1 MSCENKISV
10 ITLGCSKNTVD
21 SERLMSQF
29 KFNKFDLVDDPNQAD
44 SIVINTCG
52 FIDAAKEESV
62 NTILSA
68 IELKKQGKI
77 KKVIVAGCLSERY
90 MNDLRKEIPEVDAF
104 FGTEAYEGIVKEF
117 GGNLKYELLGERV
130 ITTPKH
136 YAYLKISEGCDNPCS
151 FCAIPLMRGLHKTKP
166 MDDLIA
172 EATSLAHQGVKELV
186 IIGQDTTDYGT
197 DLYGRRNLA
206 ELLNKLSKI
215 SGIEWIRLLY
225 VYPSHFPDDL
235 MSEIANNPKIC
246 KYIDVP
252 LQHISD
258 PVLKSMRR
266 GITQRRTKELL
277 ITLQEK
283 IPGLTLR
290 TTFIVGYPNETEK
303 EFEELCEFV
312 RDIKFDRFGV
322 FTYSVEENTPSFIL
336 GDPIAQ
342 EIKEERKA
350 TLMEIQK
357 EISEE
362 KNRALI
368 GTRMKVV
375 IDSLDGEH
383 YIARSERDAPEVDGE
398 VLISAKNN
406 KLRIGEFYHVDI
418 YDCNEYDLF
427 GNFPAACRLD

>member
-1 MSCENKISV
+1 MAKNHKISI

-29 KFNKFDLVDDPNQAD
+29 KINKFDLVDDPSLAD

-77 KKVIVAGCLSERY
+77 NKVVVTGCLSERY
-90 MNDLRKEIPEVDAF
+90 MDDLRKEIPEVDAF

-166 MDDLIA
+166 MEGLIS
-172 EATSLAHQGVKELV
+172 EARSLAQQGVKELV
-186 IIGQDTTDYGT
+186 IIGQDTTDYGI
-197 DLYGRRNLA
+197 DLYGKRNLA
-206 ELLNKLSKI
+206 ELLHKLSEI

-235 MSEIANNPKIC
+235 ISEFVNNPKIC

-266 GITQRRTKELL
+266 GITKRRTKELL
-277 ITLQEK
+277 LTLRDK

-290 TTFIVGYPNETEK
+290 TTFIVGYPNESEK
-303 EFEELCEFV
+303 EFEELCDFV

-336 GDPIAQ
+336 GDPISH
-342 EIKEERKA
+342 EVKEERKA

-362 KNRALI
+362 KNRTMI
-368 GTRMKVV
+368 GTQMKVI
-375 IDSLDGEH
+375 IDSMDGKY
-383 YIARSERDAPEVDGE
+383 YISRSEGDAPEVDGE
-398 VLISAKNN
+398 VLISSEKNQ
-406 KLRIGEFYHVDI
+406 LRIGEFYSVDI

-427 GNFPAACRLD
+427 GNFPVNAG

>member
-1 MSCENKISV
+1 MSENKISV

-29 KFNKFDLVDDPNQAD
+29 KLNKFDLIDDPNLAD

-68 IELKKQGKI
+68 IEMKKQGKI
-77 KKVIVAGCLSERY
+77 KKVVVAGCLSERY

-104 FGTEAYEGIVKEF
+104 FGTEAYEGIVNEF

-136 YAYLKISEGCDNPCS
+136 FAYLKISEGCDNPCS

-166 MDDLIA
+166 MEELIA
-172 EATSLAHQGVKELV
+172 EATSLANQGVKELI
-186 IIGQDTTDYGT
+186 IIGQDTTDYGI
-197 DLYGRRNLA
+197 DLYGKRNLA
-206 ELLNKLSKI
+206 ELLHKLSEVN
-215 SGIEWIRLLY
+215 GIEWIRLLY
-225 VYPSHFPDDL
+225 VYPSHFPEDL
-235 MSEIANNPKIC
+235 MEEIANNPKIC
-246 KYIDVP
+246 KYIDIP

-258 PVLKSMRR
+258 PVLRSMRR

-277 ITLQEK
+277 TTLQDK

-303 EFEELCEFV
+303 EFEELCQFV
-312 RDIKFDRFGV
+312 RDVKFDRFGV

-336 GDPIAQ
+336 GDPVSP

-357 EISEE
+357 EISED
-362 KNRALI
+362 KNRTYI
-368 GTRMKVV
+368 GKKLKVV
-375 IDSLDGEH
+375 IDSLDGEY

-398 VLISAKNN
+398 VLISSKEKKYN
-406 KLRIGEFYHVDI
+406 LGEFYHVDI
-418 YDCNEYDLF
+418 YECNEYDLF
-427 GNFPAACRLD
+427 GK

>member
-1 MSCENKISV
+1 MNENKISI

-29 KFNKFDLVDDPNQAD
+29 KLNKFDLIDDPNQAD

-52 FIDAAKEESV
+52 FIDAAKEESI

-77 KKVIVAGCLSERY
+77 KKVVVAGCLSERY
-90 MNDLRKEIPEVDAF
+90 MNDLKLEIPEVDAF

-117 GGNLKYELLGERV
+117 GGNLRYELLGERI

-136 YAYLKISEGCDNPCS
+136 FAYLKISEGCDNPCS

-166 MDDLIA
+166 MDELIA
-172 EATSLAHQGVKELV
+172 EATSLANQGVKEII
-186 IIGQDTTDYGT
+186 IIGQDTTDYGI
-197 DLYGRRNLA
+197 DLYGKRNLA
-206 ELLNKLSKI
+206 ELLHKI
-215 SGIEWIRLLY
+215 SEISDIEWIRLLY

-235 MSEIANNPKIC
+235 INEIVSNPKIC
-246 KYIDVP
+246 KYIDIP

-277 ITLQEK
+277 NTLQDR

-303 EFEELCEFV
+303 EFEELCQFIC
-312 RDIKFDRFGV
+312 DIKFDRFGV
-322 FTYSVEENTPSFIL
+322 FTYSVEEDTPSFIL
-336 GDPIAQ
+336 GDPIPP

-362 KNRALI
+362 KNRVYI
-368 GTRMKVV
+368 GKKIKVV
-375 IDSLDGEH
+375 IDSLDGEN

-398 VLISAKNN
+398 VLINAANKNFEV
-406 KLRIGEFYHVDI
+406 GEFYHVDI

-427 GNFPAACRLD
+427 GK